1 MYTFP
6 CTPPFSLSLSLL
18 NSHILKL
25 TSCNISLLIN
35 TPISV
40 MLFIHF
46 SINFAMSIKKQSI
59 NIFQLKWLLKLQ
71 NNKCTLYLCAP
82 QVKLLND
89 FCQSYTPIPTRL
101 FGEMFYTSA
110 HMYTMRQKK
119 YQPTFSCHFFPNYKA
134 PLVKSCVIYTCL
146 CTYNTHQVK

>member
-1 MYTFP
+1 VNFYRNSQNKHNLRSLSRKKSRNLLGVGASMSHGHILHLDLLTFHSDKYP
-6 CTPPFSLSLSLL
+6 SLSLSLSLSLL

-89 FCQSYTPIPTRL
+89 FC
-101 FGEMFYTSA
+101 
-110 HMYTMRQKK
+110 
-119 YQPTFSCHFFPNYKA
+119 
-134 PLVKSCVIYTCL
+134 
-146 CTYNTHQVK
+146 